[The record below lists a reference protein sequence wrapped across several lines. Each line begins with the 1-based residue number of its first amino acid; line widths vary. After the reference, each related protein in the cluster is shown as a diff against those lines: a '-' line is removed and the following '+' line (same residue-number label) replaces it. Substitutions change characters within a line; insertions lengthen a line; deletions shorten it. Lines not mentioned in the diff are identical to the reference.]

1 MRPNTNEARNK
12 LQAEEEFLHQTFML
26 WGEKPP
32 TDNEDAKFILSM
44 KTDRKASIGP
54 RDKKFSQQVKRK
66 QDRCIAENKRRE
78 AAKLEMKQQCV
89 VLSGSDS
96 NVSDEDEVQE
106 FKRAS
111 SWPSTSKNYEKLDFC
126 NKKVNTGTNV
136 HIPHDIISNPK
147 LVSIAVRYN
156 ITPTQ
161 QAAYTATLIKEAGGD
176 VTKVATSYAAADK
189 ARRKVASHISTKVK
203 GTWEFPEYA
212 SVHWDSKL
220 APSLNDP
227 NVKEKRLCI

>member
-26 WGEKPP
+26 WSKKPP

-66 QDRCIAENKRRE
+66 QDRCIAANKRRE
-78 AAKLEMKQQCV
+78 SAKLEMKQQCV

-136 HIPHDIISNPK
+136 HIPHDIISNPI

-161 QAAYTATLIKEAGGD
+161 QAAYTVTLIRGWW
-176 VTKVATSYAAADK
+176 
-189 ARRKVASHISTKVK
+189 RC
-203 GTWEFPEYA
+203 
-212 SVHWDSKL
+212 
-220 APSLNDP
+220 N
-227 NVKEKRLCI
+227 